1 MLLLLTSSYIAGGL
15 GPWWVERLVAGA
27 LELAALTL
35 TVLATGVIRDRR
47 AQAALA
53 AGGLGAFG
61 AVSGASDQGLMFG
74 IASLVGAAVFAVM
87 FVAVMTRVLQLRA
100 VTIQTLFGAV
110 CAYELLGFLFAG
122 VYGGFGG
129 LASRPFF
136 GEPVDRSTY
145 SYFSYVTL
153 TTADFG
159 AYTAQ
164 GGPGP
169 ALRRHRSGRRA
180 GLHRHAA
187 GPPRRPL
194 QGTVP
199 RRPRARHRRPR
210 GGPGRAVSRRAGGT
224 PPARTVSGGP
234 ASAPPRHRG
243 RGPVGVGRR
252 PARP

>member
-1 MLLLLTSSYIAGGL
+1 MRRGTVAPTEPGERARRVRDRFGLLLLLLTSSYIAGGL

-87 FVAVMTRVLQLRA
+87 FVAVMTRVLQQRA

-136 GEPVDRSTY
+136 GEPVNRSTY

-153 TTADFG
+153 TTAGFG
-159 AYTAQ
+159 DYTAKGDLARRFVAIEAVVGQ
-164 GGPGP
+164 VFIATTLARLVALFKGPSRDGREPATGAPEGG
-169 ALRRHRSGRRA
+169 
-180 GLHRHAA
+180 
-187 GPPRRPL
+187 
-194 QGTVP
+194 
-199 RRPRARHRRPR
+199 R
-210 GGPGRAVSRRAGGT
+210 GGP
-224 PPARTVSGGP
+224 
-234 ASAPPRHRG
+234 
-243 RGPVGVGRR
+243 
-252 PARP
+252 